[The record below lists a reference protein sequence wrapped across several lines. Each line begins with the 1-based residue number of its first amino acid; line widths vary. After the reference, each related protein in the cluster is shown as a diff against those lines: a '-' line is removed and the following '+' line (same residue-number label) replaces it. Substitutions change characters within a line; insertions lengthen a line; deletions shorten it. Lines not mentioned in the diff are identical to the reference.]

1 MNRNEMKKAEEPRMD
16 EFEELEMD
24 PVLKQALGDFKAS
37 VHAWS
42 EAEFARPRAAHAAAH
57 GLRRW
62 ALGWSVAGVLLA
74 GGVSGVV
81 MLGHGGHQGPA
92 VATVHPAQP
101 AQRVTEPVQP
111 MATQDASPTAG
122 VQVATPESQ
131 DEELMASVD
140 SAVSRTVPSAMDPL
154 VDLGTESGTGK

>member
-1 MNRNEMKKAEEPRMD
+1 MNRNEMKKAEEPRMH

-24 PVLKQALGDFKAS
+24 PELKQALGDFKAS

-42 EAEFARPRAAHAAAH
+42 EAEFARPRAAHASAH

-74 GGVSGVV
+74 SGVSGVV

-101 AQRVTEPVQP
+101 AQRSTEPVQP
-111 MATQDASPTAG
+111 VATQDAAPTAS
-122 VQVATPESQ
+122 VTATTPESQ